1 MTMSKASRFTLCVV
15 VAALVSVGIGY
26 YYFPPTLTSEWQ
38 TVFAAFLAL
47 ALTSEFLEVT
57 ISETGA
63 VTTMDY
69 VPHLGAIL
77 LIGPAG
83 AAGVTVISSAIHQT
97 FGSDKKPLKR
107 LFNVAQATFSV
118 AGAALVFILLGGSSG
133 LEHFDISRQLWPFIA
148 AVIVYFALNRL
159 QVVYVISISEQR
171 PVLDVLQQ
179 LSVAPFAFDLAGSA
193 LALLLAFL
201 YVEWGLVALLATVI
215 PIIVLRYSYGV
226 TLQLRQLNSDLLRVL
241 IKTIEAQDPYTSGH
255 SVRVAEGAIALAR
268 ELRLGARE
276 INKIETAA
284 LLHDIGKIDSAYRKI
299 LTQEEPLTQRQLR
312 LIKQH
317 PERGVQLIESVRSLD
332 PDVLQYIKYH
342 HERYDGGGYPN
353 GLEGE
358 NIPLGAR
365 IIMVSDA
372 VDAMVTSRA
381 YRDALSASKARQE
394 LVENKGT
401 QFDPKVV
408 EAALRIG
415 LIEDHMEEARGEA
428 HHGTNSL

>member
-1 MTMSKASRFTLCVV
+1 MTISKATRFTLLVS
-15 VAALVSVGIGY
+15 VAALVSLGAGLY
-26 YYFPPTLTSEWQ
+26 FFPPALTSEWK

-47 ALTSEFLEVT
+47 SLTSEFLEVT
-57 ISETGA
+57 ISETGS

-69 VPHLGAIL
+69 VPNLGAIL
-77 LIGPAG
+77 LIGPTG
-83 AAGVTVISSAIHQT
+83 AAALAGLSCLIYQA
-97 FGSDKKPLKR
+97 FASDKPLVKR
-107 LFNVAQATFSV
+107 AFNVVQLVLSV
-118 AGAALVFILLGGSSG
+118 AGAGLVFVLLGGNPSLG
-133 LEHFDISRQLWPFIA
+133 QFNIANQLWSFIV

-159 QVVYVISISEQR
+159 QVVYVISISEER

-179 LSVAPFAFDLAGSA
+179 LSVAPFAFDLAGSS

-201 YVEWGLVALLATVI
+201 YVEWGLIALLATVI

-268 ELRLGARE
+268 EMRLGPRE
-276 INKIETAA
+276 ANKIETAA

-299 LTQEEPLTQRQLR
+299 LTQADPLTEEQSK
-312 LIKQH
+312 LIRQH
-317 PERGVQLIESVRSLD
+317 PERGVQLIQSVRSLD
-332 PDVLQYIKYH
+332 PDVLEYIKHH
-342 HERYDGGGYPN
+342 HERYDGDGYPD

-358 NIPLGAR
+358 DIPLGAR
-365 IIMVSDA
+365 IIMVSDS

-394 LVENKGT
+394 LIENKGS
-401 QFDPKVV
+401 QFDPDVV
-408 EAALRIG
+408 DAALNIN
-415 LIEDHMEEARGEA
+415 LIQDHLKKARGEIDSE
-428 HHGTNSL
+428 TTSL